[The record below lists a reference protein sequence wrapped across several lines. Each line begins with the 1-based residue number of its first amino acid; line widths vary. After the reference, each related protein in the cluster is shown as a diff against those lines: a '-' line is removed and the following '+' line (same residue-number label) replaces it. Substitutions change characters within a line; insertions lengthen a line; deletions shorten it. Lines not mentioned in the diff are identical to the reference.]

1 MVFNPE
7 EEDMLVNYVI
17 FASQIYYG
25 LTTKEFRKLSF
36 QFALQNSIN
45 CPKTWHENKTAG
57 VEWCAKFLKRHPQ
70 LSIRTPEGTSL
81 SRATSFNKANVDTFF
96 DNLGAVLDKY
106 KFAVNDIYNCDET
119 GVTTV
124 QQPRKIIA
132 QKGVKQVGAVTSAER
147 GTLVTVCFAVSASG
161 NSIPPMLV
169 FPRVNFREHFIA
181 NGPPGFCGSANPSGW
196 MKEDDFLK
204 FLKHF
209 QEVTRCTKD
218 HPVLLLLDNHE
229 SHVALSVINFCRD
242 HGIVLVSFPPHC
254 SHKLQPL
261 DRSVFGPFKKF
272 VNEASDGWMKSHPGK
287 TMTIYDIPA
296 IVKEALPRAA
306 TATNIP
312 KGFQCTGIAP
322 FDRNIFDESEFLPNY
337 VTDRPHEA
345 TQAEPAEVTSDEPA
359 EVVPEEPELVHPDE
373 VRQDESHP
381 HTEQNVGSPMLQDQH
396 SMQPGPSRD
405 APRMTTIT
413 KSPEVIAPF
422 PKAGPR
428 KQARGGRRK
437 RMSAI
442 LTSTPEKEKL
452 EQEQQQKKQ
461 AKTSQL
467 KKG

>member
-1 MVFNPE
+1 MSRQPPKRLWKRVYTVVIGDNLGLHESLGFVGSFSANYPCRFCKAPKEIIRRQLTPDSALLRSKETFHEDLALDDSKGRYALKTFSGEVLLTQDQVSLLNPSSARE
-7 EEDMLVNYVI
+7 LVNKLLMALFGRDMLISSSLTGQRCNLHKVI

-181 NGPPGFCGSANPSGW
+181 NGPPGCCGSANPSGW

-218 HPVLLLLDNHE
+218 RPVLLLLDNHE

-254 SHKLQPL
+254 SHKLQSL

-272 VNEASDGWMKSHPGK
+272 VNEASDG
-287 TMTIYDIPA
+287 
-296 IVKEALPRAA
+296 
-306 TATNIP
+306 
-312 KGFQCTGIAP
+312 
-322 FDRNIFDESEFLPNY
+322 
-337 VTDRPHEA
+337 
-345 TQAEPAEVTSDEPA
+345 
-359 EVVPEEPELVHPDE
+359 
-373 VRQDESHP
+373 
-381 HTEQNVGSPMLQDQH
+381 
-396 SMQPGPSRD
+396 
-405 APRMTTIT
+405 
-413 KSPEVIAPF
+413 
-422 PKAGPR
+422 
-428 KQARGGRRK
+428 
-437 RMSAI
+437 
-442 LTSTPEKEKL
+442 
-452 EQEQQQKKQ
+452 
-461 AKTSQL
+461 
-467 KKG
+467 